1 MEMTSVNVKMH
12 LLLSLLLSQK
22 QITSRPRNLFQ
33 KKRKERITNKRDRNN
48 TVEFYSIVK
57 EHHTYSE

>member
-1 MEMTSVNVKMH
+1 MTSVNVKMH